1 VVVAV
6 ARLMGLRVTLHPQHR
21 LKETVVAMVGRTLAL
36 MHRVVVAALAVQ
48 DKLHH
53 QQVSQVMEVM
63 VFKAHLLRVLMVVLA
78 PEGLHQLVIFLVV
91 VAVL

>member
-1 VVVAV
+1 MPFKDM
-6 ARLMGLRVTLHPQHR
+6 LE
-21 LKETVVAMVGRTLAL
+21 ETVGQTLAL
-36 MHRVVVAALAVQ
+36 MQRVVVVVLAAQ

-63 VFKAHLLRVLMVVLA
+63 VFKAHLLQVLMVALA
-78 PEGLHQLVIFLVV
+78 PEELHQLVIFLVV